1 MGMSA
6 VAFEATQRAK
16 QPAALSTLQAR
27 HAEWR
32 WHARRGNFRRSSNV
46 GPACTGHRTCRTT
59 SSRDVEY
66 RSVRYRH
73 LRP

>member
-6 VAFEATQRAK
+6 VAVEAMQRAK
-16 QPAALSTLQAR
+16 HLAALSTLQAR

-32 WHARRGNFRRSSNV
+32 WHGRRGNFRWSSNI
-46 GPACTGHRTCRTT
+46 GPARTGHRTCRTT

-66 RSVRYRH
+66 RSVRFRN